1 MATFSE
7 IQDQLANMLGADA
20 ASDLPASDKT
30 RVGIFINQAY
40 RECYLPVDGRRPRW
54 ATKQFKISYAE
65 GVETADLDV
74 SVVDLEKVPELE
86 GHGPLSPFNSPQDEI
101 RVRSTWADDFRPYSG
116 RSFGNMPTFDSNTA
130 ESGRPLWYWVD
141 QTDADTDDDGNGDDG
156 TGDLSAG
163 APNPAESRKVQPRL
177 HVYPVPDKA
186 YTVKIFASIVPA
198 ELTGDDD
205 VPRLPG
211 VMDLD
216 ILLPI
221 ALGKL
226 LVDPRYN
233 GANRELIVRAAEEAK
248 QKLKTLA
255 KPQKQSTIRMGLRR
269 GW

>member
-1 MATFSE
+1 MADATYATL
-7 IQDQLANMLGADA
+7 QDQLANMLGADS
-20 ASDLPASDKT
+20 ASDLPTSDKT
-30 RVGIFINQAY
+30 RIGIFVNQAY

-54 ATKQFKISYAE
+54 ATKQFKVSYAE
-65 GVETADLDV
+65 GVESADLDV

-101 RVRSTWADDFRPYSG
+101 RVRSTWKDDFRPYPG
-116 RSFGNMPTFDSNTA
+116 RAFGNMPTFDSNTA

-141 QTDADTDDDGNGDDG
+141 QTDADTDDDGIGDDAT
-156 TGDLSAG
+156 TGV
-163 APNPAESRKVQPRL
+163 SRKVQPRL

-186 YTVKIFASIVPA
+186 YTVKIFASVVPT
-198 ELTGDDD
+198 ELTGNDD

-211 VMDLD
+211 AMSWD
-216 ILLPI
+216 ILLPM

-233 GANRELIVRAAEEAK
+233 GANKEFIMRAAEEAK
-248 QKLKTLA
+248 QKLKTLT
-255 KPQKQSTIRMGLRR
+255 KPQKQSTTRIGLRR